1 MYTVR
6 SIHTIALQWVCGWHT
21 LRVRPT
27 LLVLAVV
34 NASMYAGTYILT
46 KHGEHGVTTKRGV
59 NEKSHNLC
67 TQCV

>member
-1 MYTVR
+1 M
-6 SIHTIALQWVCGWHT
+6 
-21 LRVRPT
+21 RPT

-34 NASMYAGTYILT
+34 NASMYVGTYILA
-46 KHGEHGVTTKRGV
+46 KHGGHGVTTKRGV

>member
-1 MYTVR
+1 M
-6 SIHTIALQWVCGWHT
+6 
-21 LRVRPT
+21 RPT

-34 NASMYAGTYILT
+34 NASMYVQYVGTYILT
-46 KHGEHGVTTKRGV
+46 KHGGHGVTTKRGV